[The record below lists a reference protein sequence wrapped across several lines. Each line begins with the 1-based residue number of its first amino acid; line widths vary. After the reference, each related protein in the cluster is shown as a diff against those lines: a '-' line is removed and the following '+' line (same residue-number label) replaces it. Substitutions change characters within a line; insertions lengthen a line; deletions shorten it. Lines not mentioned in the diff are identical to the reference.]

1 MKERFYQL
9 VNQSDQEATLYI
21 YGDITSIKWFE
32 NDVCVYDLAKEIDKL
47 NGKKLN
53 VRINSY
59 GGEVAE
65 GLAIYNLLRSYG
77 GEVATICDGF
87 ACSAASVVFMA
98 GKQRIM
104 PKSSLLLIHN
114 AWTRASGDANDLRKA
129 ADDLEKITQPS
140 IDIYSS
146 VSNLSE
152 EEIKKMMDEET
163 WISADEALSYGFAT
177 EVTDEEAMQ
186 SLEEGILAKTVMKNK
201 ELEKRI
207 KELEK
212 PAEPVDE
219 GWFFNAK

>member
-47 NGKKLN
+47 NDKKLN